1 MINGT
6 HESITSESWSPDDVM
21 ASLRNLGWAIPSGE
35 HDAHEL
41 LHVLLN
47 SLQEQQE
54 HSKKNA
60 GTIGGIG
67 MASCLAPELD
77 QDPEI
82 TPKSPISP
90 SPSPTQEE
98 DTIIQPVGFP
108 GRGGWRGSS
117 SALSLVELA
126 QESSGGRHRYGSSG
140 SLFTPS
146 LGMRGRALSRSSLSL
161 APGSIWGW
169 AAGDSAPPPPVIL
182 PPQPPPFTGTL
193 VSRLSCERC
202 GRRSPLRTERFDSLT
217 LPLPEPSWRRG
228 VRQHVRLHD
237 LLAKLTQ
244 PERVQG
250 VRCESGQCEGEER
263 EHVRHVQIGNH
274 TFPWFLK

>member
-1 MINGT
+1 
-6 HESITSESWSPDDVM
+6 M
-21 ASLRNLGWAIPSGE
+21 AALRRLGWAIPNGE

-54 HSKKNA
+54 NA
-60 GTIGGIG
+60 KLKGTTTGGIG
-67 MASCLAPELD
+67 MASCLAPETELEA
-77 QDPEI
+77 PR
-82 TPKSPISP
+82 SPFTP
-90 SPSPTQEE
+90 SPSRDEPTFDQSENEE
-98 DTIIQPVGFP
+98 MPTPSLGMPIGN
-108 GRGGWRGSS
+108 RWRGSS

-146 LGMRGRALSRSSLSL
+146 LGVRGRALSRSSLSL

-169 AAGDSAPPPPVIL
+169 AAGDAAPPPPVVL

-237 LLAKLTQ
+237 LLARLTQ

-250 VRCESGQCEGEER
+250 FRCDSGQCEGEER
-263 EHVRHVQIGNH
+263 EHVRHVQIGESK
-274 TFPWFLK
+274 TTIT